1 MNTVPLHQPQ
11 RGADESFADYQL
23 RRERSRRLAAMRHLQ
38 ARPPEHFD
46 VPARAQRARSLHMLA
61 PFRLSRMTY
70 ACRAAMF
77 PTTPRG

>member
-23 RRERSRRLAAMRHLQ
+23 RRERSRRLSAMRRVQ

-46 VPARAQRARSLHMLA
+46 VPARAQRAGSLHTLA
-61 PFRLSRMTY
+61 PYRFSRLAH
-70 ACRAAMF
+70 ACRAALF